1 MRMNP
6 AAKLEPAMTDLM
18 QLPEASSDGVE
29 ALPEEV
35 TWLGGGQQYVACAFY
50 TSHYLNKVLRLKESL
65 ERFGLNYHLK
75 LVPRRLTWEATTRHK
90 PAFVGQCL
98 ESFPDH
104 HILYLDAD
112 AIVRRPPD
120 FLDEINSD
128 IGLLFAPI
136 LRDGKRYLSIAAG
149 TLYVRNTPGGRRFAK
164 VWQQNEPNVG
174 PLGLDEDMI
183 YCAFN
188 ELEGISFTA
197 LPRSYSK
204 IFDSTGPDP
213 VIEHF
218 QASRKQL
225 KLSKFVRRGRR
236 AASIALLVA
245 AVVITVSAIMQLL
258 NST

>member
-1 MRMNP
+1 MIP
-6 AAKLEPAMTDLM
+6 AAKREAVLTDLM
-18 QLPEASSDGVE
+18 RRPEASFDAPEV
-29 ALPEEV
+29 LPDEI
-35 TWLGGGQQYVACAFY
+35 TWLGGGQRYVACAFY
-50 TSHYLNKVLRLKESL
+50 TSNYLSKVLRLKESL

-75 LVPRRLTWEATTRHK
+75 LVPRRLTWEATTRQK

-112 AIVRRPPD
+112 AIVRRSPD

-128 IGLLFAPI
+128 IGLLFAPVV
-136 LRDGKRYLSIAAG
+136 RDGKRYLSIAAG

-164 VWQQNEPNVG
+164 IWQLNEPSVG

-204 IFDSTGPDP
+204 IFDSPGPDP

-236 AASIALLVA
+236 ATSIALLVA
-245 AVVITVSAIMQLL
+245 AVVITVSAIMRLL
-258 NST
+258 GLT